1 MLKQYI
7 KQQQNLLSLEII
19 LNTFLK
25 ILLFSIRIFLLV
37 MSFK

>member
-19 LNTFLK
+19 LNAFLK
-25 ILLFSIRIFLLV
+25 NFIIFNPNIFV
-37 MSFK
+37 GDVF